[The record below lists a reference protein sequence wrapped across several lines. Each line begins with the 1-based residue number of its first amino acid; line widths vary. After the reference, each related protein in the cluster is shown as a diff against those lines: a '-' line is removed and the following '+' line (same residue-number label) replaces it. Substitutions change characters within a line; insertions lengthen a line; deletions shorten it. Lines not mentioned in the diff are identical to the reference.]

1 MRRRANFMSDCSF
14 MKLSGVS
21 RHDEYQTMKQGN
33 AKTTANVRPRR
44 TAPCI
49 KCGGLNFEIVLTQ
62 QISASRLS
70 LVQCAS
76 CGIPTEVID
85 SELPNRVNWFD
96 RVIMS
101 IGSRLA
107 LAKAVTDSN

>member
-1 MRRRANFMSDCSF
+1 M
-14 MKLSGVS
+14 
-21 RHDEYQTMKQGN
+21 
-33 AKTTANVRPRR
+33 ANVRPPR
-44 TAPCI
+44 TPISTCI
-49 KCGGLNFEIVLTQ
+49 KCGGQRFEIVLTQ

-85 SELPNRVNWFD
+85 SELPNHVDWFD

-101 IGSRLA
+101 IGSRLTA
-107 LAKAVTDSN
+107 LAKAMTHSP